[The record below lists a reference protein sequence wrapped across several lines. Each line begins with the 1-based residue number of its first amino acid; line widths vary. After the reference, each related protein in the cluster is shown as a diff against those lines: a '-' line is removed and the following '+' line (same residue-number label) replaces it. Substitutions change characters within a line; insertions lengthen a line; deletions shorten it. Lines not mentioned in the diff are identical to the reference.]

1 MKKTEPKE
9 NLRKILKEQG
19 EETRRYLG
27 ALSGDFHSQVEAI
40 AEQYGNIIFKIE
52 VINENIEFIKN
63 SLKQKVDI
71 EEFSALEKRVSL
83 LEKRIRLTAA

>member
-9 NLRKILKEQG
+9 NLKKILKEQRG
-19 EETRRYLG
+19 EYQRYLG
-27 ALSGDFHSQVEAI
+27 AAMEHFESEVGAI

-63 SLKQKVDI
+63 SLKIKVDL
-71 EEFSALEKRVSL
+71 EEFSALERRVTL
-83 LEKRIRLTAA
+83 LEKRSRLLTA